1 MPSYKSSSHARPPYS
16 ATDSVQRAPRRVRKP
31 DGIVRP
37 SIPELG
43 LYRTIAELADV
54 TPFPEFV
61 IRKWIRQRH
70 IVPVRYKG
78 AWYLLKQQYDRWYR
92 LCLCFPLF
100 EESLREDF
108 GYPVILKD
116 GKYRRWYSDE

>member
-1 MPSYKSSSHARPPYS
+1 
-16 ATDSVQRAPRRVRKP
+16 
-31 DGIVRP
+31 
-37 SIPELG
+37 LG
-43 LYRTIAELADV
+43 LYRTVAELADV

-61 IRKWIRQRH
+61 IRRWIRQRF

-78 AWYLLKQQYDRWYR
+78 AWYLSKQQFDSWYR
-92 LCLCFPLF
+92 LCQGFPLF